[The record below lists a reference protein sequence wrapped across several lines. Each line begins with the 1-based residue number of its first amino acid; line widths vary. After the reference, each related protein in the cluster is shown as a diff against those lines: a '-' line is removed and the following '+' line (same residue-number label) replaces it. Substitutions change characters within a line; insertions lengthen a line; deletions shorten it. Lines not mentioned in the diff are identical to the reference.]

1 MDRLWAPWR
10 MTYIDGIGDD
20 GAQGGCFLC
29 AARDATDNR
38 KGLVFLRR
46 PHAFAVLNRFPYNN
60 GHTLIVPAAH
70 KGHLDDLADAEL
82 LALMALTR
90 DVIKVFRA
98 FLRPDGFNVG
108 FNFGR
113 TAGAGLP
120 EHLHLHIVPR
130 WNGDTNFMPVL
141 ADTKVIPQSLEDLYD
156 RLCAAIAAGGASTQT
171 TSPRRTPRTQRKKKK
186 A

>member
-10 MTYIDGIGDD
+10 MAYIDGITDD
-20 GAQGGCFLC
+20 GAHDGCFLC
-29 AARDATDNR
+29 GARDARDDR
-38 KGLVFLRR
+38 KALVILRR

-60 GHTLIVPAAH
+60 GHTLIVPSAH
-70 KGHLDDLADAEL
+70 KGDLADLGDDEM
-82 LALMALTR
+82 LALMTLTR
-90 DVIKVFRA
+90 EVMAVYKR

-120 EHLHLHIVPR
+120 EHLHLHLVPR

-141 ADTKVIPQSLEDLYD
+141 ADTKVIPQSLDDFYSRTL
-156 RLCAAIAAGGASTQT
+156 AAIQEARGADG
-171 TSPRRTPRTQRKKKK
+171 PRDAT
-186 A
+186 